1 LIRGICDKQT
11 RLAARVY
18 LALQV
23 GCGCCTFWRGVLL
36 GAIAG
41 LVVSC
46 ITLTITTLLLA

>member
-46 ITLTITTLLLA
+46 ITIITAHHLIA